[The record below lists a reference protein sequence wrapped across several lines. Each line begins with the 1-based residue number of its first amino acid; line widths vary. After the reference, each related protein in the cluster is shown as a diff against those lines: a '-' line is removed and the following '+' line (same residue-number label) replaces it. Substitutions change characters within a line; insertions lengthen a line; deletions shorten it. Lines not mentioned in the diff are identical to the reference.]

1 MSSKRQKFQLS
12 VIKKNFFIYL
22 TMIILDE
29 PLASITSVG
38 IGGKCNKIYM
48 PESEEELVSLL
59 SSLEADGEEFKVIG
73 NGTNLL
79 FSDNFHPFSVIS
91 TRKIAKK
98 MSKRGNFVTFSASAS
113 LFECY
118 NFTLKHSLSG
128 FEKLA
133 HIPGNIGGAI
143 ATGAS
148 CYGASIFD
156 KLEKVTVYHNGKVK
170 SLSKN
175 NIEKGYHSSF
185 FLQNDLKHPY
195 VILSAKFLLD
205 NCFQCK
211 ISQAYFDI
219 ASKRSLSQGQG
230 KSYGC
235 TFKNAN
241 GQSAGMLIDKCGLK
255 GLKHGNAQISEKH
268 GNFIINN
275 GNATFEDFEFL
286 IEKIQKSVKDNF
298 NLDLVFDVEIVK

>member
-1 MSSKRQKFQLS
+1 
-12 VIKKNFFIYL
+12 
-22 TMIILDE
+22 MIILDE

-59 SSLEADGEEFKVIG
+59 SSLEANGEEFKVIG

-205 NCFQCK
+205 NCFQ
-211 ISQAYFDI
+211 
-219 ASKRSLSQGQG
+219 G

-275 GNATFEDFEFL
+275 GNATFADFEFL
-286 IEKIQKSVKDNF
+286 IEKIQKSIKDNF